1 MSKKYLHVIASVED
15 GSIAQEMELV
25 PGDAVY
31 MVNHQVMEDVFDYQ
45 FLINDTFVVLNVIKE
60 NGEEWE
66 LEIEKD
72 FDEDLGI
79 TFESSLMDDYRSC
92 SNKCIFCF
100 IDQLPPGMRETMYFK
115 DDDSRLSFLQGN
127 YITMTNMK
135 DKDLDRIIKYRL
147 EPINISVHATD
158 PTLRCMMLHNRF
170 AGKLSQ
176 QLDKLYEGRIQMN
189 AQIVLC
195 KNINDGEQ
203 LDRTI
208 SDLSKYMPWLEG
220 VSVVPMGFTRFR
232 EGLYPVEPY
241 TGEDAAK
248 VLDQIGKWQ
257 QRLLE
262 EYDNR
267 FVYAGDEW
275 YIMAGRPLPSQEEYD
290 GYGQLENG
298 IGMMRLLIQEF
309 SDALDTLEGDGRTRH
324 VSIVSG
330 VLASGYIRELTEKL
344 MEKYPNVQADVH
356 CIKNKFFGETITVTG
371 LLTGQDIVAQ
381 LQGKALGDVLLLPMN
396 MLRSGENVLLD
407 DMTTTDIEKAL
418 QVPVD
423 IIKSNGDDLII
434 KILGEDPFGAL
445 PEQA

>member
-1 MSKKYLHVIASVED
+1 MSKKYLHIISSVAP
-15 GSIAQEMELV
+15 GSIGQEMELE

-31 MVNHQVMEDVFDYQ
+31 MVNGQVMEDIFDYQ
-45 FLINDTFVVLNVIKE
+45 YLINDENIVLGVIKE

-72 FDEDLGI
+72 YDEDLGL
-79 TFESSLMDDYRSC
+79 TFESSLMDNYRSC
-92 SNKCIFCF
+92 ANKCIFCF

-127 YITMTNMK
+127 YITLTNMK

-147 EPINISVHATD
+147 EPINISVHTTEPD
-158 PTLRCMMLHNRF
+158 LRCMMLHNRF
-170 AGKLSQ
+170 AGKILD
-176 QLDKLYEGRIQMN
+176 QLQKLYDGRIEMN

-195 KNINDGEQ
+195 KNINDKEH

-208 SDLSKYMPWLEG
+208 EDLSRFMPYLEG
-220 VSVVPMGFTRFR
+220 ISVVPMGFTKYR
-232 EGLYPVEPY
+232 EGLYPVEPFNS
-241 TGEDAAK
+241 EDAKA
-248 VLDQIGKWQ
+248 VLDQIERWQ
-257 QRLLE
+257 QQLLK

-275 YIMAGRPLPSQEEYD
+275 YIMAGRSIPSEEEYD

-298 IGMMRLLIQEF
+298 IGMMRLLIEEF
-309 SDALDTLEGDGRTRH
+309 ENGLSQRKGDNRCRH
-324 VSIVSG
+324 VSVVSG
-330 VLASGYIRELTEKL
+330 VLASGYIRQLLDELQ
-344 MEKYPNVQADVH
+344 EKYPNIRADVH
-356 CIKNKFFGETITVTG
+356 CVVNHFFGESITVTG
-371 LLTGQDIVAQ
+371 LITGQDIVSQ
-381 LQGKALGDVLLLPMN
+381 LSGKDLGEVLLLPCN

-407 DMTTTDIEKAL
+407 DMTTADIEKAL

-434 KILGEDPFGAL
+434 KVLGE
-445 PEQA
+445 

>member
-1 MSKKYLHVIASVED
+1 MSKKYLHIISSVAP
-15 GSIAQEMELV
+15 GSIGQEMDLE

-31 MVNHQVMEDVFDYQ
+31 MVNGQVMEDIFDYQ
-45 FLINDTFVVLNVIKE
+45 YLINDENIVLSVIKE

-72 FDEDLGI
+72 YDEDLGL
-79 TFESSLMDDYRSC
+79 TFESSLMDNYRSC
-92 SNKCIFCF
+92 ANKCIFCF

-127 YITMTNMK
+127 YITLTNMK

-147 EPINISVHATD
+147 EPINISVHTTEPD
-158 PTLRCMMLHNRF
+158 LRCMMLHNRF
-170 AGKLSQ
+170 AGKLLD
-176 QLDKLYEGRIQMN
+176 QLQKLYDGRIEMN

-195 KNINDGEQ
+195 KNINDKEH

-208 SDLSKYMPWLEG
+208 EDLSRFMPYLEG
-220 VSVVPMGFTRFR
+220 VSVVPMGFTKYR
-232 EGLYPVEPY
+232 EGLYPVEPFNS
-241 TGEDAAK
+241 EDAKA
-248 VLDQIGKWQ
+248 VLDQIQGWQ

-275 YIMAGRPLPSQEEYD
+275 YIMAGRPIPPEEEYD

-298 IGMMRLLIQEF
+298 IGMMRLLMEEF
-309 SDALDTLEGDGRTRH
+309 EAELSRHKGDGRSRH
-324 VSIVSG
+324 VSVVSG
-330 VLASGYIRELTEKL
+330 VLASGYIRQLLDELQ
-344 MEKYPNVQADVH
+344 EKYPNVRVDVH
-356 CIKNKFFGETITVTG
+356 CVVNHFFGESITVTG
-371 LLTGQDIVAQ
+371 LITGQDIVAQ
-381 LQGKALGDVLLLPMN
+381 LSGKDLGEVLLLPCN

-407 DMTTTDIEKAL
+407 DMTTGDIEKAL

-434 KILGEDPFGAL
+434 KVLGE
-445 PEQA
+445 

>member
-1 MSKKYLHVIASVED
+1 MSKKYLHVIASVAKD
-15 GSIAQEMELV
+15 SIAEEMELV

-31 MVNHQVMEDVFDYQ
+31 MVNHEVMEDVFDYQ
-45 FLINDTFVVLNVIKE
+45 YLINDEYIVLNIIKE

-79 TFESSLMDDYRSC
+79 TFESSLMDNYRAC

-135 DKDLDRIIKYRL
+135 DKDLERIIKYRL
-147 EPINISVHATD
+147 EPINISVHATE
-158 PTLRCMMLHNRF
+158 PELRCMMLHNRF
-170 AGKLSQ
+170 AGKLMD
-176 QLDKLYEGRIQMN
+176 QLQRLYEGRIEMN

-195 KNINDGEQ
+195 KNINDKEH

-208 SDLSKYMPWLEG
+208 EDLSRFMPYMES
-220 VSVVPMGFTRFR
+220 VSVVPMGFTKYR
-232 EGLYPVEPY
+232 EGLYKVEPFNR
-241 TGEDAAK
+241 EDAKA
-248 VLDQIGKWQ
+248 VLKQIRSWQ
-257 QRLLE
+257 ERLLK

-267 FVYAGDEW
+267 FIFAGDEW
-275 YIMAGRPLPSQEEYD
+275 YIMAGEELPLEEDYD

-298 IGMMRLLIQEF
+298 IGMMRLLIEEF
-309 SDALDTLEGDGRTRH
+309 CAALEDCPGDDRTRH
-324 VSIVSG
+324 VSVVSG
-330 VLASGYIRELTEKL
+330 ALASGYIRRLMELLK
-344 MEKYPNVQADVH
+344 EKYPNVTVDVH
-356 CIKNKFFGETITVTG
+356 CIANHFFGESITVTG
-371 LLTGQDIVAQ
+371 LITGGDIIHQ
-381 LQGKALGDVLLLPMN
+381 LKGKALGEVLLLPIN
-396 MLRSGENVLLD
+396 MLRSGEKVLLD
-407 DMTTTDIEKAL
+407 DITTTDIEKAL

-434 KILGEDPFGAL
+434 KVLGTDAGAL
-445 PEQA
+445 

>member
-1 MSKKYLHVIASVED
+1 MSKKYLHIISSVAP
-15 GSIAQEMELV
+15 GSIGQEMELE

-31 MVNHQVMEDVFDYQ
+31 MVNGQVMEDIFDYQ
-45 FLINDTFVVLNVIKE
+45 YLINDENIVLGVIKE

-72 FDEDLGI
+72 YDEDLGL
-79 TFESSLMDDYRSC
+79 TFESSLMDNYRSC
-92 SNKCIFCF
+92 ANKCIFCF

-127 YITMTNMK
+127 YITLTNMK

-147 EPINISVHATD
+147 EPINISVHTTEPD
-158 PTLRCMMLHNRF
+158 LRCMMLHNRF
-170 AGKLSQ
+170 AGKLLD
-176 QLDKLYEGRIQMN
+176 QLQKLYDGRIEMN

-195 KNINDGEQ
+195 KNINDKEH

-208 SDLSKYMPWLEG
+208 EDLSRFMPYLEG
-220 VSVVPMGFTRFR
+220 VSVVPMGFTKYR
-232 EGLYPVEPY
+232 EGLYPVEPFNS
-241 TGEDAAK
+241 EDAKA
-248 VLDQIGKWQ
+248 VLDQIQGWQ

-275 YIMAGRPLPSQEEYD
+275 YIMAGRPIPPEEEYD

-298 IGMMRLLIQEF
+298 IGMMRLLIEEF
-309 SDALDTLEGDGRTRH
+309 EAELSRHKGDGRSRH
-324 VSIVSG
+324 VSVVSG
-330 VLASGYIRELTEKL
+330 VLASGYIRQLLDELQ
-344 MEKYPNVQADVH
+344 EKYPNVRVDVH
-356 CIKNKFFGETITVTG
+356 CVVNHFFGESITVTG
-371 LLTGQDIVAQ
+371 LITGQDIVSQ
-381 LQGKALGDVLLLPMN
+381 LSGKDLGEVLLLPCN

-407 DMTTTDIEKAL
+407 DMTTGDIEKAL

-434 KILGEDPFGAL
+434 KVLGE
-445 PEQA
+445 